1 MVKLLA
7 GNTAGPRPRP
17 EAPGQK
23 PWRGPVPYTGPEGLS
38 ARLRAAV
45 ASINDEWETLTVL
58 PGRLLSL
65 SDYAGCLS
73 RFYTVFEP
81 VEHWLAQFREW
92 PALGIDI
99 AAQCRV
105 PYLLADLAALGFD
118 AEGLEVMEV
127 PKPASFAAALGALY
141 VLERAALG
149 GKVFLRQIEPRLG
162 RDIAGAVA
170 FFGGAGRGAQLSWPA
185 FKARLD
191 IFGTKRPGAQAQVIG
206 GAVETFRHF
215 ALALNLERR

>member
-7 GNTAGPRPRP
+7 GKPAARESP
-17 EAPGQK
+17 AQK
-23 PWRGPVPYTGPEGLS
+23 PWRSPVAYAGPDGLS

-45 ASINDEWETLTVL
+45 ASINGEWETNTIL

-65 SDYAGCLS
+65 ADYAGSLS

-81 VEHWLAQFREW
+81 VEHWLAKFREW

-99 AAQCRV
+99 AEQSRAQH
-105 PYLLADLAALGFD
+105 LLADLAALGFD
-118 AEGLEVMEV
+118 AEGLQVLEI
-127 PKPASFAAALGALY
+127 PRPASFAAALGALY

-149 GKVFLRQIEPRLG
+149 GKFFLRQTEPRLG
-162 RDIAGAVA
+162 HDIAAATA

-191 IFGTKRPGAQAQVIG
+191 IFGTKRPAAQGHVIA
-206 GAVETFRHF
+206 GAVETFRYF